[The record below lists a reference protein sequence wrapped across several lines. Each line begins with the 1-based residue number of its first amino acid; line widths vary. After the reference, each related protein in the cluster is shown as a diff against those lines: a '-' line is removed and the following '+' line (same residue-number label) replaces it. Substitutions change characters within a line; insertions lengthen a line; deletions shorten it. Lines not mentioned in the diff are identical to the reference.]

1 MKKVLLSGFIATV
14 TAGAA
19 FADLGDVVA
28 SFRSPYPSPNALA
41 HANNATQMWLYSN
54 HNTSGRRVFLV
65 HHTTGSVYSSF
76 PSYCGTYTRGLT
88 YEDPGYLWV
97 GNYNTRRVY
106 RCRSASGSV
115 LYSWA
120 ANHAISGLALK
131 ARGDGG
137 VNQDG
142 IFVNA
147 ISPRYTWRHRPS
159 DGSIISSLTYSPA
172 LYGDLAWDW
181 RNNLVWGG
189 DANVNYVY
197 GCTTGGAVAASF
209 RSPAV
214 NPQGMCYY
222 GQYLWVGTNSSPYYV
237 YQVHCPNTVGVAPAS
252 LGRVK
257 ALFK

>member
-1 MKKVLLSGFIATV
+1 VNKILLPALILAGTF
-14 TAGAA
+14 GAA
-19 FADLGDVVA
+19 FAGLGDVAA
-28 SFRSPYPSPNALA
+28 SFPAPYRGPIALA
-41 HANNATQMWLYSN
+41 HANNATQMWLFCN
-54 HNTSGRRVFLV
+54 QNTSGWRIFLV
-65 HHTTGSVYSSF
+65 HHASGSVYSSF
-76 PSYCGTYTRGLT
+76 VSACREYTRGLT

-97 GNYNTRRVY
+97 GNYNDRRVY
-106 RCRSASGSV
+106 RCRSVNGSV

-120 ANHAISGLALK
+120 ANHGVAGMALK

-142 IFVNA
+142 LFVNA
-147 ISPRYTWRHRPS
+147 VATTTWRHRTS
-159 DGSIISSLTYSPA
+159 DGSIISSFTYTPA

-181 RNNLVWGG
+181 RNKLVWGG
-189 DANVNYVY
+189 DANTNCVY
-197 GCTTGGAVAASF
+197 GCTTGGTVLASF

-214 NPQGMCYY
+214 NPQGLCYY

-237 YQVHCPNTVGVAPAS
+237 YRVHCPNTVGVAPAS

>member
-1 MKKVLLSGFIATV
+1 MKKVLLSGLILAV

-19 FADLGDVVA
+19 FAGLGDVVA
-28 SFRSPYPSPNALA
+28 SFASPYRAPIALA
-41 HANNATQMWLYSN
+41 HANNATQMWLFCN
-54 HNTSGRRVFLV
+54 QNTSGWRIFLV

-76 PSYCGTYTRGLT
+76 VSYCGTYTRGLT

-97 GNYNTRRVY
+97 GNFNNRRVY
-106 RCRSASGSV
+106 RCRSAGGSV

-120 ANHAISGLALK
+120 ANHGISGLALK

-147 ISPRYTWRHRPS
+147 VATTTWRHRTS
-159 DGSIISSLTYSPA
+159 DGSIISSFIYSPA

-197 GCTTGGAVAASF
+197 GCTTGGTVAASF

-257 ALFK
+257 ALFQ